1 MSPIPRLLPLVG
13 VAIVGV
19 LALNALSGA
28 RALPDL
34 ISSARAFAETASA
47 PAKGTKGKTTPSPE
61 TPDAAA
67 PAVSAAAASPLP
79 PGTTAAIGPVCSP
92 SATDLAKSA
101 GLSPAELQVLQSL
114 QTRRGQID
122 QQSKDLDTQTQLL
135 AAAEAKLDAKL
146 KTMSDLKG
154 QIEALM
160 GQADQKTQTEV
171 DHLTLVYAKMKPADA
186 APLLATL
193 DDKVRVP
200 LAAQLEVSKP
210 KLLAD
215 ILSKMNPP
223 DAKHL
228 TELLAHRFAPV
239 QQLAQA
245 AAAPPPPAP
254 SAKAPTA
261 KDAAKPTDAAEADPT
276 AEDAKAKPAPKAKHS
291 PAKKIAKAKPKPK
304 PKAKPVEQAKADA
317 PVAPKGPQPYAALKK
332 ADDAKPAPAPAAADK
347 KAASPTP

>member
-1 MSPIPRLLPLVG
+1 MSNIPRLLPLIG

-19 LALNALSGA
+19 LAVNALSGA

-34 ISSARAFAETASA
+34 MSSARAFAETASA
-47 PAKGTKGKTTPSPE
+47 PAKGVKRKKAASAE
-61 TPDAAA
+61 APDPAA
-67 PAVSAAAASPLP
+67 PVASTSPLP
-79 PGTTAAIGPVCSP
+79 PAAGPTAPPVIGPVCSP

-101 GLSPAELQVLQSL
+101 NLSPAELQVISSL

-135 AAAEAKLDAKL
+135 AAAELKLDAKL
-146 KTMSDLKG
+146 KTMSDLKA

-160 GQADQKTQTEV
+160 GQADQKTQSEV
-171 DHLTLVYAKMKPADA
+171 DRLTLVYSKMKPADA

-215 ILSKMNPP
+215 ILAKMNPP

-228 TELLAHRFAPV
+228 TELLARRFAPV

-245 AAAPPPPAP
+245 AAAPPVPAANAKTPP
-254 SAKAPTA
+254 A
-261 KDAAKPTDAAEADPT
+261 KDAAKPADATEADPT
-276 AEDAKAKPAPKAKHS
+276 AEAKAKPASARRAAS
-291 PAKKIAKAKPKPK
+291 KKVAKAKPRPK
-304 PKAKPVEQAKADA
+304 SKAKPIEQAKADA
-317 PVAPKGPQPYAALKK
+317 PVAPNGPQPYTALKK

-347 KAASPTP
+347 KAVSPTR